1 MSVNCKL
8 ISPRRV
14 HTGAEV
20 RGPGEGAPAPAAGR
34 VQTRG
39 QLQRPPGLQAGH
51 GRELHLLQV
60 RDILRFVYSDY
71 YINLNINGWPMKYA

>member
-34 VQTRG
+34 VQARG

-60 RDILRFVYSDY
+60 RRLSGCAPI
-71 YINLNINGWPMKYA
+71 